1 MATKSQNN
9 AVSRFPEVLT
19 LRDIVTIVSVAIS
32 LALAWGVFSTRI
44 TLLEREVIALHTSI
58 QNNEATIDRLSQQIR
73 NLESRQQDSELL
85 IDQLYISLKRP
96 IPARRAGRFS
106 PS

>member
-1 MATKSQNN
+1 MATKSQNV

-44 TLLEREVIALHTSI
+44 TLLEREVLALHASA
-58 QNNEATIDRLSQQIR
+58 QNDTATIERLTQQIR
-73 NLESRQQDSELL
+73 VLESRQQDSELL
-85 IDQLYISLKRP
+85 IDQLYISLRRP
-96 IPARRAGRFS
+96 IPTRRAGH
-106 PS
+106 